1 MGSSYGTIDTVSGE
15 RLDVIRGSGDI
26 QIVITWQQ
34 DKEERIRLSINEA
47 RDLLTLLREATD
59 TEQKLL
65 DSTQSG

>member
-26 QIVITWQQ
+26 QIIITWQQ